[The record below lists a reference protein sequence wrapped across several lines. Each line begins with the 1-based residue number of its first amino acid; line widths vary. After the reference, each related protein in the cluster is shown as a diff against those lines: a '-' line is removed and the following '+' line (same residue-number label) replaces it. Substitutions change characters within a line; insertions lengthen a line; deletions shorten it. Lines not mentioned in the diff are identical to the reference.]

1 MRTGRG
7 AIGKIE
13 KLESKNECFPAQYKL
28 DCEVCGNS
36 IANIKKHSKNIIDLI
51 EEGDIV
57 NGDLLVYK
65 GKTANETEKLLVGN
79 HIIRGMALEIV
90 DIKKV
95 VTKEQFTSIEY
106 KVEAEVKKNEN

>member
-1 MRTGRG
+1 MPVPFDTYGCRFY
-7 AIGKIE
+7 K
-13 KLESKNECFPAQYKL
+13 KESN
-28 DCEVCGNS
+28 
-36 IANIKKHSKNIIDLI
+36 NIIKHSKNIIDLI

-95 VTKEQFTSIEY
+95 VTKEQFASIEY
-106 KVEAEVKKNEN
+106 KVEAEVKENENRGN